1 MFGRWRRLLIEII
14 LLGLAALELL
24 IAIVGL
30 PRVASATEFYDVGSL
45 VRFFIYLLAGGLLPF
60 GVFKVLQ
67 RRPIGWVWMALA
79 NILWFSWAGASIDF
93 FQEMLGVL

>member
-1 MFGRWRRLLIEII
+1 MVEIVLLI
-14 LLGLAALELL
+14 LAALELL
-24 IAIVGL
+24 IAIIGL
-30 PRVASATEFYDVGSL
+30 PRVANANEFYDVGSL

-60 GVFKVLQ
+60 GIFKVLQ

-93 FQEMLGVL
+93 FQEIFQVL